1 MSDSATSKPSVRART
16 NRSDQVDLLDSSKK
30 TSSVAPAK
38 TFAPPSHNSR
48 SKLNISRSV
57 IFNLVFFS
65 FLVFAVPLTVF
76 FYGLDTWFQGNPTY
90 AGIAAA
96 LSANAVVLL
105 FVVVAFSEDGGDD
118 EGDAQKNPQLRGRKH
133 NDNNDSKSNGHKDD
147 GSSTSSVFLS
157 KRAQAAPVVA
167 NSSMSIELRHAVD
180 DAVKQI
186 LEDDYGF
193 VEDHTISNTQLTLG
207 YTSSVA
213 IIIGSIYGFLVPFEQ
228 SKPLLFVCM
237 AIYAVMSTAM
247 SAYNILV
254 RKDNLY
260 VGNSKDA
267 TGASPDTHIVIRST
281 FEKYSDVY
289 RLTLAVSKSK
299 NAKSQNKSQSPSSG
313 SVIEKS
319 YGAWFDVN
327 GELVPKRI
335 HDDISKALG
344 SDLLHKS

>member
-1 MSDSATSKPSVRART
+1 MSDSMSDSATSKPSVRART
-16 NRSDQVDLLDSSKK
+16 NRSDQVDLLDSSKRPLQSLLQK
-30 TSSVAPAK
+30 TL
-38 TFAPPSHNSR
+38 APPSHNSR
-48 SKLNISRSV
+48 SKLNILQAQSV

-105 FVVVAFSEDGGDD
+105 FVVVAFSEDGGP
-118 EGDAQKNPQLRGRKH
+118 AAAWPKH

-147 GSSTSSVFLS
+147 GSSTSSVFL
-157 KRAQAAPVVA
+157 RQARTFPLILAQAAPVVA
-167 NSSMSIELRHAVD
+167 NSSMAIELRHAVD

-213 IIIGSIYGFLVPFEQ
+213 IIIGSIYGFLVPLKQ
-228 SKPLLFVCM
+228 SKPLL
-237 AIYAVMSTAM
+237 YAVMSTAM

-299 NAKSQNKSQSPSSG
+299 NAKSQKNHKAPHLDLLLR
-313 SVIEKS
+313 KS